1 EIAKAFLEHEGE
13 IQVETATSPLE
24 ALVRLET
31 QTFDAVICDYQM
43 PNVDGIQFLKTIR
56 NQGRDTPFILFTG
69 KGRED
74 VAIDALNNGAD
85 FYLQKGGDPRAQFT
99 ELKNM
104 LQRSVA
110 QRRAME
116 SLRESEEMYE
126 KLFHD
131 NAEAMILVDIKS
143 GLLEDGN
150 TAACAL
156 FKYSKEELLRKRVQ
170 DLLLGLDGSHS
181 QTLSSLIGT
190 GGAKPGVTIRK
201 ANGEVIEVEV
211 FSGTLRVRGKTMGY
225 ALISDTSKHER
236 SEVESVKE
244 ERKLRGIIDAS
255 PTAILMLERDGSITA
270 WNPAAQRLFGWD
282 PTERTPTLASLDF
295 DRRDMGELS
304 AKMMTHEP
312 LYEVEIKRNLPD
324 GSKMIISLSAEPMP
338 GSEGGLGLV
347 AVASNVTERKRMEQR
362 MSHLNE
368 ALGLINGILR
378 HDTMNEMS
386 ILSGSLDM
394 YERTKQE
401 RYLTNAMK
409 AVNRSIELVRR
420 MKELEQMALAG
431 GDLRRTDLRA
441 TVEKACRGHMIDH
454 TVDGHATVLA
464 DDALSSAIDNVVRN
478 AAIHGKATEIKA
490 AIARTQGEIVLRLSD
505 NGSGIP
511 DSIKPKLFDEGFS
524 YGQTAGSGI
533 GLFLVKKTME
543 RYGGGVSV
551 EDSSPSGATIVMRFP
566 DPDR

>member
-1 EIAKAFLEHEGE
+1 MPIVAFYIDDDPALLEIAKAFLEHEGE

-43 PNVDGIQFLKTIR
+43 PNVDGIQFLKTMR

-181 QTLSSLIGT
+181 QT
-190 GGAKPGVTIRK
+190 
-201 ANGEVIEVEV
+201 
-211 FSGTLRVRGKTMGY
+211 
-225 ALISDTSKHER
+225 
-236 SEVESVKE
+236 
-244 ERKLRGIIDAS
+244 
-255 PTAILMLERDGSITA
+255 
-270 WNPAAQRLFGWD
+270 
-282 PTERTPTLASLDF
+282 
-295 DRRDMGELS
+295 
-304 AKMMTHEP
+304 
-312 LYEVEIKRNLPD
+312 
-324 GSKMIISLSAEPMP
+324 
-338 GSEGGLGLV
+338 
-347 AVASNVTERKRMEQR
+347 
-362 MSHLNE
+362 
-368 ALGLINGILR
+368 
-378 HDTMNEMS
+378 
-386 ILSGSLDM
+386 
-394 YERTKQE
+394 
-401 RYLTNAMK
+401 
-409 AVNRSIELVRR
+409 
-420 MKELEQMALAG
+420 
-431 GDLRRTDLRA
+431 
-441 TVEKACRGHMIDH
+441 
-454 TVDGHATVLA
+454 
-464 DDALSSAIDNVVRN
+464 
-478 AAIHGKATEIKA
+478 
-490 AIARTQGEIVLRLSD
+490 
-505 NGSGIP
+505 
-511 DSIKPKLFDEGFS
+511 
-524 YGQTAGSGI
+524 
-533 GLFLVKKTME
+533 
-543 RYGGGVSV
+543 
-551 EDSSPSGATIVMRFP
+551 
-566 DPDR
+566 